1 MSNEDKIRELAE
13 RIYDLDAEVY
23 AHLGS
28 SLGRVY
34 NSDRERCVSELM
46 ELMVTRSQAN
56 LIRSELSL
64 IGNMARTI
72 KDKDERRMVMTEYN
86 RILQEVTSL
95 QDSFASGDVIN
106 MELAN
111 LNAFNLKKRF
121 SKDDH
126 LIICI
131 SWTYGSGGVNIG
143 FKLADKLKINFYDA
157 EIFEAVLK
165 RFEMEKDAMQ
175 DPTGYGVRPD
185 GSLADKPSDAFK
197 PAKHLTL
204 RQHFKEFSR
213 FHGLSKKDAVFFNES
228 DLLCDMAKKEDFVI
242 LGRCGNVI
250 MENNRIPHIS
260 IFITAPFEQR
270 VKRTMEIHSEMS
282 IKQAKQ
288 YLKKL
293 DREKTHHYR
302 FYTGRKWGNANNY
315 DLCINSASYGIDGT
329 VDFLYRMINTRT
341 KGDKTV
347 LAADAADTAAA
358 DTAAKTPDMETAAK
372 AEPAA
377 SPSEA

>member
-95 QDSFASGDVIN
+95 PDSFASGDVIN

-185 GSLADKPSDAFK
+185 GSLVDTPSDAFK
-197 PAKHLTL
+197 PARHLTL

-213 FHGLSKKDAVFFNES
+213 FHGLPKKDAVFFNES

-270 VKRTMEIHSEMS
+270 VKRTMEIHSEMT

-329 VDFLYRMINTRT
+329 VDFLYRMINART

-347 LAADAADTAAA
+347 PAADAADTAAA
-358 DTAAKTPDMETAAK
+358 DTAAKTPDTETAAK

-377 SPSEA
+377 GPSEA